1 MRKAIAVTVGLLL
14 IGSSAHAAGV
24 LTARARQ
31 TGASVLPV
39 TLSLR
44 GGVMFAPKRAALG
57 GVDIAMPGISLAE
70 GWEGRLDADAIVK
83 ASFAGVKTVVPV
95 TFSQVRY
102 IQDVSGRALYYGVG
116 AGALLGGKAKVVG
129 KGIVGTELIP
139 RLGVE
144 GNVFVTNDRTIF
156 TVVGRLHL

>member
-1 MRKAIAVTVGLLL
+1 MRNAIAVFLALLL
-14 IGSSAHAAGV
+14 VGSSAHAAGV
-24 LTARARQ
+24 LAARGRQ

-44 GGVMFAPKRAALG
+44 GGVMFAPNSAGLA
-57 GVDIAMPGISLAE
+57 GVDIAVPGISLGE
-70 GWEGRLDADAIVK
+70 GWEGRLDADALLK
-83 ASFAGVKTVVPV
+83 ASFAGIKTVVPV

-102 IQDVSGRALYYGVG
+102 IQDISGRALYYGVG
-116 AGALLGGKAKVVG
+116 AGALLGGKAKLIG
-129 KGIVGTELIP
+129 KGIVGTELMP

-144 GNVFVTNDRTIF
+144 GNVIVTNDRTIF